1 MTLSHK
7 ISLKLHLGVGYS
19 EMCIILTIAALANHS
34 GSEKAVFTTLF
45 KLWPFKLLVLWEP
58 CLRKHP

>member
-19 EMCIILTIAALANHS
+19 EMCIILTIAALANHLAIWYLKGCS
-34 GSEKAVFTTLF
+34 QSSIQVVAL
-45 KLWPFKLLVLWEP
+45 
-58 CLRKHP
+58 